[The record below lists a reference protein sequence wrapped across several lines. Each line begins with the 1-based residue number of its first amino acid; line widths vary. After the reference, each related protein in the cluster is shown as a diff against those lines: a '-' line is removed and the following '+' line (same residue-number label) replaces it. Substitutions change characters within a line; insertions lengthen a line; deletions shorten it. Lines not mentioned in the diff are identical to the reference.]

1 MQTIDELL
9 MARLTGDNSAT
20 GNLQSLLGGSGR
32 IWHAHQLQ
40 LPVKGSV
47 TYLSESNVPS
57 AVLRGE
63 NLEGQ
68 VEFYMFHIFHDQYN
82 AVLDRIYNLLHNYR
96 FPTTPADV
104 AVKSCVWEWTGP
116 DEFDEALECGA
127 KRVRFKIESVR
138 SAQAPI

>member
-1 MQTIDELL
+1 MQSIDEIL
-9 MARLTGDNSAT
+9 MTRLAGDNSAT
-20 GNLQSLLGGSGR
+20 GNLQTLLGGSGR
-32 IWHAHQLQ
+32 IWHSHQLQ
-40 LPVKGSV
+40 LPIVGCV

-63 NLEGQ
+63 NVEGQ
-68 VEFYMFHIFHDQYN
+68 VEFYMFHIFHNQYN

-96 FPTTPADV
+96 FPTTPGDV
-104 AVKSCVWEWTGP
+104 AVKSCAWEWTGP

-138 SAQAPI
+138 SAQPPI